1 MQEDLKEVFFYKDGN
16 FYWKNDRGR
25 KIKAGSIAGYKD
37 KSSGYRRLHF
47 NGKTYNF
54 HRLVYMYHY
63 GYFPEFV
70 DHIDGDK
77 ENNKIENLRGCTRCE
92 NSQNTGIRSHNTS
105 GVKGVYRNKI
115 KNKWVAGIR
124 ANREYIYLGSFNQLE
139 DAEAAVI
146 EGRKKHHKEFANFN

>member
-1 MQEDLKEVFFYKDGN
+1 
-16 FYWKNDRGR
+16 
-25 KIKAGSIAGYKD
+25 
-37 KSSGYRRLHF
+37 
-47 NGKTYNF
+47 
-54 HRLVYMYHY
+54 MYHY

-92 NSQNTGIRSHNTS
+92 NSQNTRIRSHNTS

-124 ANREYIYLGSFNQLE
+124 ANRKYIYLGSFNQLE